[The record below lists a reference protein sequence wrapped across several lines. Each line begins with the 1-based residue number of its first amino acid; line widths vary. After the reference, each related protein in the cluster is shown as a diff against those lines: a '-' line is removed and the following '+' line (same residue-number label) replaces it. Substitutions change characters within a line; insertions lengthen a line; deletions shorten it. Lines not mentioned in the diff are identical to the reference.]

1 MANPTGKNQYSG
13 GGKSAPGRKS
23 ISPKMQKRTVA
34 KVKKLSP
41 AQRAA
46 FYDRTGR

>member
-1 MANPTGKNQYSG
+1 MANPTGKNQYS